1 VVGLPLRKDDKVTVL
16 ANAQGKDVVVKN
28 DEALEQKTSIMPETT
43 KALSRRDI
51 RNLVAYLL
59 TLQKPVK

>member
-1 VVGLPLRKDDKVTVL
+1 VTVL